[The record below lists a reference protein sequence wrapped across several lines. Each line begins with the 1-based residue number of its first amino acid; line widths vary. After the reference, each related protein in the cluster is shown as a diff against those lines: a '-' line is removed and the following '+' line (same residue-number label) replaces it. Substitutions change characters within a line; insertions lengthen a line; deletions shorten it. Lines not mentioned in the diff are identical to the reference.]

1 MKKIALILL
10 FNTNNCLK
18 DICFDYP
25 KCLLSVCGQTL
36 IRRFVNQ
43 FWNYV
48 DEFYIASGNNTPQIK
63 QEFPIIDK
71 IHFLDFDGKEMHGSG
86 KTLQHSL
93 IEIQNSET
101 TEYSLLILEDD
112 LVITD
117 LAINRFIEN
126 KNPLKFICVNKKI
139 TSHDDAI
146 IRTHQGFRFTKERND
161 SLTML
166 GKYIGVIEISFSIVN
181 SMLKDND
188 VPEQYAEWI
197 TNYTNHMFFPV
208 LANHEEAMEIDT
220 PEDYSVVLHNY
231 NIKPTKDVFNSSMLH
246 FDQGLQSFVGVY
258 DVIGAKVA
266 CQMGLNGL
274 YLGSYQISSAKG
286 KKDNEDFSIK
296 ESLDIARDIRHAG
309 IEMPMIIDGMSG
321 YQNLDEL
328 KYISKQISDL
338 KIGGIC
344 VDDLAD
350 NHKCSMNEDFAPNL
364 LSIDKY
370 RNKLNTLRMYLPS
383 TCKIIARTE
392 ILHIT
397 NNLYT
402 ICHRLLEIDSMNA
415 DILLPHY
422 VKQDIHFLEEALN
435 KISLKTPLMIIPSRL
450 LNIDKRHWKKLGYEY
465 VIYANANLR
474 LRTEKLE
481 QLYEELTIHN
491 SISEKMLEPNI
502 LSHMYD
508 FG

>member
-1 MKKIALILL
+1 MKKIALILSSG
-10 FNTNNCLK
+10 TNNRIK
-18 DICFDYP
+18 EICFDYP

-36 IRRFVNQ
+36 IRRLVNQ
-43 FWNYV
+43 FWDYV
-48 DEFYIASGNNTPQIK
+48 DEFYIASGNNTTEIE

-71 IHFLDFDGKEMHGSG
+71 IHFLDFNGKQMHGSG
-86 KTLQHSL
+86 ETLKQSL
-93 IEIQNSET
+93 IEIQNLEKK
-101 TEYSLLILEDD
+101 EYSLLILEGD
-112 LVITD
+112 LVISD
-117 LAINRFIEN
+117 LAIKRFIEN
-126 KNPLKFICVNKKI
+126 KSPLKFICVNKKI
-139 TSHDDAI
+139 NSHDDAI

-161 SLTML
+161 SWAML
-166 GKYIGVIEISFSIVN
+166 GKYIGVTEISFSIVN

-197 TNYTNHMFFPV
+197 TNYTNRMFALVP
-208 LANHEEAMEIDT
+208 AKDEEAMEIDT
-220 PEDYSVVLHNY
+220 SEDYSAVLHNY
-231 NIKPTKDVFNSSMLH
+231 NIKLTKDMFNPYMLH
-246 FDQGLQSFVGVY
+246 FNQGLQSFVGVY
-258 DVIGAKVA
+258 DVIGAKIA

-286 KKDNEDFSIK
+286 KKDDEDFSIK
-296 ESLDIARDIRHAG
+296 ESFDIARDIRHAG

-364 LSIDKY
+364 LSTDKY
-370 RNKLNTLRMYLPS
+370 KNKLNKLRMYLPS

-397 NNLYT
+397 NNLDT
-402 ICHRLLEIDSMNA
+402 IRHRLLEIDSMDA

-422 VKQDIHFLEEALN
+422 VKQDIHFLEETLD

-465 VIYANANLR
+465 VIYANADLR

-491 SISEKMLEPNI
+491 SISEKMLEPNN